1 MTPFKRT
8 TQVTTLPPTIGI
20 KDPEVRAFL
29 DAMVNAWDLRS
40 GVTNADDRERFV
52 TLGEIKKLTNKAIVQ
67 AFSRGSGVAGGGGGI
82 PNPGEDDVSGMI
94 DGMVDSIRQSILYQ
108 LLGTSVAPIDIT
120 NLRSRIDAAIGEV
133 GATILREQT
142 IRSSADEAFVS
153 QIEGIIARVEESEAA
168 IFEEQEIRLT
178 KDTALARAINTMW
191 AAIGGDQAVI
201 QDGQLAAV
209 TPSAVQASRW
219 TQVVASVTDP
229 NTGQINS
236 TSIKQDLNSYAS
248 KVDGK
253 FNSIYSVRAQVDVGG
268 RTVVGGFG
276 LSATAGAGS
285 AEGPTIDFGVR
296 ADRFW
301 IAATSG
307 SGDVASQM
315 SPAKNEMP
323 FIVVTSTQT
332 YNGITYQPGVYMKSA
347 FIVDASITNAK
358 IGSLIYSNNFDGA
371 ISPDGKL
378 IITNGTQGW
387 AIDKSGNAVFN
398 NLVARG
404 TLLSDNYSPGFSG
417 WRIDRS
423 GSAEFNGIILS
434 RPNII
439 RSGVYDA
446 SGITVSAYIQDGFD
460 GRDNPISRPITKSD
474 VVASILIDTGYN
486 TLTDVGLTNGPG
498 FCARVLAIAGGWHM
512 WWAGG
517 TPASPTY
524 NVYPDVSVGFYN
536 SFGISGVIF
545 TGEYGRVYIRLNVAI
560 DLLQPNITQIRLGN
574 FRWELARLT

>member
-1 MTPFKRT
+1 MTPFKRH

-40 GVTNADDRERFV
+40 GVTNGDDKERFV
-52 TLGEIKKLTNKAIVQ
+52 TLGEINKLASKAIVG
-67 AFSRGSGVAGGGGGI
+67 AFARGVGVSGGGV
-82 PNPGEDDVSGMI
+82 PNPGDDDISGAI
-94 DGMVDSIRQSILYQ
+94 DGIIDSIRRSILYQ
-108 LLGTSVAPIDIT
+108 LLGTTITPIDLS
-120 NLRSRIDAAIGEV
+120 NLRSRIDAAIVEV
-133 GATILREQT
+133 GAQIIQESE

-153 QIEGIIARVEESEAA
+153 QLSIIVGRVVDAEAA
-168 IFEEQEIRLT
+168 IANEQTVRVS
-178 KDTALARAINTMW
+178 KDNAMASAINTIW
-191 AAIGGDQAVI
+191 AAIGGSQAVI

-209 TPSAVQASRW
+209 SPSAVQASRW

-301 IAATSG
+301 IAATAG

-315 SPAKNEMP
+315 NPAKNEMP

-358 IGSLIYSNNFDGA
+358 IGNLIYSNNFNGA
-371 ISPDGKL
+371 ISSDGKL
-378 IITNGTQGW
+378 IITNGTRGW

-423 GSAEFNGIILS
+423 GSAEFNGVVLS
-434 RPNII
+434 RPNIV

-446 SGITVSAYIQDGFD
+446 SGIIINTSIIYGVDSKG
-460 GRDNPISRPITKSD
+460 NSNSRLINKND
-474 VVASILIDTGYN
+474 IVAKLLIDTGYN
-486 TLTDVGLTNGPG
+486 IPTDVGAANGPA
-498 FCARVLAIAGGWHM
+498 FCARVLAVAGGWHM
-512 WWAGG
+512 WWGG
-517 TPASPTY
+517 GMPPSPSY
-524 NVYPDVSVGFYN
+524 SVYPDVSVGFYN
-536 SFGISGVIF
+536 SFGIQGQIF
-545 TGEYGRVYIRLNVAI
+545 TGEYGRIFIRVNVAI
-560 DLLQPNITQIRLGN
+560 DVFYYNIGSIRLGN

>member
-1 MTPFKRT
+1 MTLFKRP

-40 GVTNADDRERFV
+40 GVTNGDDKERFV
-52 TLGEIKKLTNKAIVQ
+52 TLGEINKLASKAIVG
-67 AFSRGSGVAGGGGGI
+67 AFARGAGVAGGGGV
-82 PNPGEDDVSGMI
+82 PSPGEDDISGVI
-94 DGMVDSIRQSILYQ
+94 DGIIDSIRRSILHQ
-108 LLGTSVAPIDIT
+108 LLGTAITPIDLS

-133 GATILREQT
+133 GAQIIQERE

-153 QIEGIIARVEESEAA
+153 QLSIIVGRVAGAEAA
-168 IFEEQEIRLT
+168 IANEQTARVS
-178 KDTALARAINTMW
+178 KDNALASAINTVW
-191 AAIGGDQAVI
+191 AAIGGGQAVI

-209 TPSAVQASRW
+209 SPSAVQASRW

-268 RTVVGGFG
+268 RTVVGGFS
-276 LSATAGAGS
+276 LSATSGAGS

-301 IAATSG
+301 IAATAG

-315 SPAKNEMP
+315 NPAKNEMP

-358 IGSLIYSNNFDGA
+358 IGNLIYSNNFNGV
-371 ISPDGKL
+371 ISADGKL
-378 IITNGTQGW
+378 IITYGTQGW

-404 TLLSDNYSPGFSG
+404 TLQSDNYSPGFSG
-417 WRIDRS
+417 WRIDRG
-423 GSAEFNGIILS
+423 GSAEFNGVVLS

-446 SGITVSAYIQDGFD
+446 SAIIVSTSIQDGVD
-460 GRDNPISRPITKSD
+460 GKGNTVSRPITKSD
-474 VVASILIDTGYN
+474 IVASILIDTGYN
-486 TLTDVGLTNGPG
+486 VQTDVGLANGPG
-498 FCARVLAIAGGWHM
+498 FCARVLAVAGGWHM

-517 TPASPTY
+517 TPASPSY

-536 SFGISGVIF
+536 SFGIIGAIF

-560 DLLQPNITQIRLGN
+560 DLLQPNLTQIRLGN